1 MKALMRGTAA
11 LLISAVVA
19 MAAHA
24 QDKTALTAD
33 RDRTSYMVG
42 VDIGR
47 SIEPIGQDL
56 DFPSLERAIRNAF
69 DGGKPLIGE
78 TEAPAVGQAMMLR
91 SAARAGQA
99 PEGMEIPEIAKDK
112 AAYLVGADIGR
123 SLTPI
128 KDELD
133 LPLLVQAVRAV
144 VSSQDLLM
152 DDDQLVA
159 TREAFSGRLRE
170 KAVAQGEANKTEGEA
185 FLAANKGEK
194 GVIATASG
202 LQYMVLRQGSGPR
215 PKSTDTVRVNYKG
228 TLLDGTVFDSSYDRG
243 QPAEFGLGQVIAGW
257 TEGLALMPV
266 GSKYKFWIPGDLAY
280 GARGAPGGVIG
291 PNATLVFE
299 VELQAIL

>member
-24 QDKTALTAD
+24 QDKTALTTD